1 MAPDARSKKSGIVA
15 DTDEDDPPPEMAS
28 MGLAPADSH
37 LTSPHEWEWASTHSY
52 RFAPAGDG
60 GRGWRFFASPRT
72 ERASAFGVEGG
83 DPVENGDS
91 LASRAMDAA
100 PSSWD
105 MDADGHTDLPDLAA
119 MTLQEEQEVE
129 RLRCEREAVEK
140 AGHQQEQE
148 QEQQHKEQR
157 SARLKMSGRRLQKMM
172 KEMDECMGVKRGKR
186 HKRHKHGIKG
196 KTKGLA
202 PLRGGGEQDCLLAA
216 SHTLN
221 PKFRDCHL
229 AASLA
234 EFRATYLRRFME
246 LEMVAP
252 PAPARA
258 PAILAAAS
266 ASSVIG
272 FGGGLRGGSATAAS
286 RHDPPLPQS
295 QITRDR
301 DEIVMIGSCAV
312 PIKVPREKKSRAR
325 NRHKATDPDSQASP
339 AILPPEPHICTRCGR

>member
-1 MAPDARSKKSGIVA
+1 
-15 DTDEDDPPPEMAS
+15 
-28 MGLAPADSH
+28 
-37 LTSPHEWEWASTHSY
+37 
-52 RFAPAGDG
+52 
-60 GRGWRFFASPRT
+60 
-72 ERASAFGVEGG
+72 
-83 DPVENGDS
+83 
-91 LASRAMDAA
+91 
-100 PSSWD
+100 

-148 QEQQHKEQR
+148 QQEQEQQEQQQ

-172 KEMDECMGVKRGKR
+172 KEMDECMGVKRG
-186 HKRHKHGIKG
+186 KRHKHGIKG

-221 PKFRDCHL
+221 PKSRDCHL

-234 EFRATYLRRFME
+234 EFRATYLWRFRE

-252 PAPARA
+252 PAPAPA
-258 PAILAAAS
+258 PGLGPGPAIFASAS

-272 FGGGLRGGSATAAS
+272 FGGGLRGGLATAAS
-286 RHDPPLPQS
+286 RHDPALPQS

-301 DEIVMIGSCAV
+301 DGIVMIGSCAV